1 MLPDGAKPARI
12 HCKMW
17 DRTVKAKDAKTA
29 AA

>member
-12 HCKMW
+12 PCKMR
-17 DRTVKAKDAKTA
+17 DRTAKAKDAKPA